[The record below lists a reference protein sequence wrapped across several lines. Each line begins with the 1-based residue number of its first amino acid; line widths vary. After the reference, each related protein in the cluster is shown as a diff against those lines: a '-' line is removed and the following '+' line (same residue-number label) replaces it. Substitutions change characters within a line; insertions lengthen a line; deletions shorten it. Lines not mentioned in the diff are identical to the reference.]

1 MPSLLFY
8 EKPVALNKVTHKDV
22 KIAPLGGDY
31 SFAAQTNSVI
41 MAGLEFAE
49 AAKEYPVVFA
59 KAANDKV
66 LPVALLG
73 LRNSENL
80 FVDADGKWDGR
91 YIPAFVRRYPF
102 VLAQLPE
109 SKDLTVCID
118 QGYAGYNAEDG
129 KSLFDENGESTPLL
143 QRAIDFLSDYQ
154 RQYRRTEAFIQ
165 RLVDNDLLMSL
176 SAKVNMTGGQQFALT
191 GFMVIDEKKLLKLED
206 EAALKLFRAGE
217 LAWVYSHLLSL
228 SNLSRLVDR
237 VAARGGSKAKVE
249 VKDEVEAGEEA
260 VH

>member
-8 EKPVALNKVTHKDV
+8 EKPVALNKVAHKDV

-31 SFAAQTNSVI
+31 SFAAKTNSVI
-41 MAGLEFAE
+41 MAGIEFAE
-49 AAKEYPVVFA
+49 AAKEFPVVFA
-59 KAANDKV
+59 KAGNDRI

-73 LRNSENL
+73 MRNNENL
-80 FVDADGKWDGR
+80 FVGEDGKWDGR
-91 YIPAFVRRYPF
+91 YVPAFVRRYPF

-118 QGYAGYNAEDG
+118 TAYPGYNAKDG
-129 KSLFDENGESTPLL
+129 QNLFDKKGANTPLL

-154 RQYRRTEAFIQ
+154 RQYKRTEAFIKT
-165 RLVDNDLLMSL
+165 LADLDLFMSL
-176 SAKVNMTGGQQFALT
+176 SAKVNMTSGQQFALT
-191 GFMVIDEKKLLKLED
+191 GFMVIDEKKLLKLD
-206 EAALKLFRAGE
+206 DADALKLFRAGE

-237 VAARGGSKAKVE
+237 VATRAGGEAPAKAE
-249 VKDEVEAGEEA
+249 EEEA
-260 VH
+260 VV

>member
-1 MPSLLFY
+1 MSSLLFY
-8 EKPVALNKVTHKDV
+8 EKPVALNKVSHKDV

-31 SFAAQTNSVI
+31 GFAAKTNSVI

-59 KAANDKV
+59 KAANDKI

-73 LRNSENL
+73 MRNSENL

-109 SKDLTVCID
+109 SNDLTVCID
-118 QGYAGYNAEDG
+118 QAYAGYNTDDG
-129 KSLFDENGESTPLL
+129 QNLFDDKGENTPLL

-154 RQYRRTEAFIQ
+154 RQYRRTEAFIE
-165 RLVDNDLLMSL
+165 RIAELDLFMSL

-206 EAALKLFRAGE
+206 ESALKLFRASE

-237 VAARGGSKAKVE
+237 VASRTLSDTKS
-249 VKDEVEAGEEA
+249 DEDES